1 MHGVEPERGGAA
13 GQRGDAGDGQL
24 PDDIERRVLDEQ
36 AVQPQD
42 GCGASVRPITG
53 GAYDGG
59 ATAAARMPVVRM
71 PVSLRGLPRETYV
84 LALVAF
90 CVALGFG
97 IVVPAVPL
105 FALQFGV
112 GTTAAGAVVSAFA
125 LMRLVSGLAGGRLVD
140 RVGERV
146 ALLAGLGVV
155 AVSSLL
161 AGLAVS
167 YPQLLVLRGVGGIG
181 SAVFTIAA
189 TTLLLRVAAAAQRGQ
204 TQSVYRGGFLLGGIV
219 GPALGGAVVGVS
231 LRAPFFLYAATLVLA
246 AVAAAT
252 LLPRAAG
259 PAPGAAGIVLG
270 VGEDDGL
277 PAAVVEEPPRTSVTT
292 ALRSPGYRA
301 ALAGNFAVGFSVLG
315 VRSTVVPLL
324 VVQDLDLA
332 PGWIGV
338 AFTVAALVQAVLLL
352 PAGKAVDEVGRR
364 PTLVAGGL
372 LSALALLALAA
383 ATGPVSLLL
392 AMTVF
397 AAGASLLGVAPAAI
411 VGDVVEG
418 KGGRAVA
425 VWQMSSDLGSVVG
438 PLVAGLLIDRA
449 SFEVALI
456 VSAAVVAACALLG
469 LRMPGQ
475 AR

>member
-1 MHGVEPERGGAA
+1 MPPVSTMPPVR
-13 GQRGDAGDGQL
+13 L
-24 PDDIERRVLDEQ
+24 P
-36 AVQPQD
+36 A
-42 GCGASVRPITG
+42 
-53 GAYDGG
+53 
-59 ATAAARMPVVRM
+59 
-71 PVSLRGLPRETYV
+71 SLRGLPRETFV

-140 RVGERV
+140 RIGERL
-146 ALLAGLGVV
+146 ALLAGLAVV

-161 AGLAVS
+161 AGLAVT

-189 TTLLLRVAAAAQRGQ
+189 TSLLLRVASAAQRGQ

-219 GPALGGAVVGVS
+219 GPAFGGAVVGVS
-231 LRAPFFLYAATLVLA
+231 LRAPFFLYAGTLLLA

-252 LLPRAAG
+252 LLPR
-259 PAPGAAGIVLG
+259 PVAPDDAEPQVVMG
-270 VGEDDGL
+270 VGEDDGV
-277 PAAVVEEPPRTSVTT
+277 PQAVVPEPARTPLST
-292 ALRSPGYRA
+292 ALASPAYRA

-324 VVQDLDLA
+324 VVQGLDLPPA
-332 PGWIGV
+332 WIGA
-338 AFTVAALVQAVLLL
+338 AFTLAALVQAVLLL
-352 PAGKAVDEVGRR
+352 PAGRAVDQVGRR

-372 LSALALLALAA
+372 LTATALLGLAA
-383 ATGPVSLLL
+383 ATGPVTLLL

-397 AAGASLLGVAPAAI
+397 AAGAALLGVAPAAI

-418 KGGRAVA
+418 RGGTAVA
-425 VWQMSSDLGSVVG
+425 VWQMASDLGSVLG
-438 PLVAGLLIDRA
+438 PLAAGLLVDRA
-449 SFEVALI
+449 SFGVALV
-456 VSAAVVAACALLG
+456 VSAAVVAGCALLG
-469 LRMPGQ
+469 LQVPRRPVSPVPG
-475 AR
+475 

>member
-1 MHGVEPERGGAA
+1 M
-13 GQRGDAGDGQL
+13 QL
-24 PDDIERRVLDEQ
+24 
-36 AVQPQD
+36 
-42 GCGASVRPITG
+42 VRLP
-53 GAYDGG
+53 A
-59 ATAAARMPVVRM
+59 
-71 PVSLRGLPRETYV
+71 SLRGLPRETFV

-125 LMRLVSGLAGGRLVD
+125 LMRLLSGLAGGRLVD
-140 RVGERV
+140 RVGERA

-161 AGLAVS
+161 AGLAVT

-189 TTLLLRVAAAAQRGQ
+189 TSLLLRVAKAAQRGQ

-231 LRAPFFLYAATLVLA
+231 LRAPFFLYAGTLLLA
-246 AVAAAT
+246 ALAAGT
-252 LLPRAAG
+252 LLPKPP
-259 PAPGAAGIVLG
+259 PAEADAQVSLG
-270 VGEDDGL
+270 VGADDGV
-277 PAAVVEEPPRTSVTT
+277 PRAVVPESRTSL
-292 ALRSPGYRA
+292 ADAFANPAYQA
-301 ALAGNFAVGFSVLG
+301 ALAGNFAVGFAVLG

-324 VVQDLDLA
+324 VVQGLDLA
-332 PGWIGV
+332 AGWIGV

-352 PAGKAVDEVGRR
+352 PAGKAVDQIGRR
-364 PTLVAGGL
+364 PTLVVSGL
-372 LSALALLALAA
+372 LSAASLLGLAA
-383 ATGPVSLLL
+383 ATGPLSLLL

-397 AAGASLLGVAPAAI
+397 AAGAALLGVAPAAI

-425 VWQMSSDLGSVVG
+425 VWQMSSDLGSVIG
-438 PLVAGLLIDRA
+438 PLAAGFLIDRA
-449 SFEVALI
+449 SFAVAL
-456 VSAAVVAACALLG
+456 VVNAGVVAACALLG
-469 LRMPGQ
+469 LRMPATPVSGGR
-475 AR
+475 A

>member
-1 MHGVEPERGGAA
+1 ME
-13 GQRGDAGDGQL
+13 
-24 PDDIERRVLDEQ
+24 
-36 AVQPQD
+36 
-42 GCGASVRPITG
+42 SVRTPT
-53 GAYDGG
+53 
-59 ATAAARMPVVRM
+59 
-71 PVSLRGLPRETYV
+71 SLRGLPRETWV

-140 RVGERV
+140 RVGERA

-161 AGLAVS
+161 AGLSVN
-167 YPQLLVLRGVGGIG
+167 YPQLLVLRGIGGIG

-219 GPALGGAVVGVS
+219 GPAFGGAVVGVS
-231 LRAPFFLYAATLVLA
+231 LRAPFFLYAATLGLA
-246 AVAAAT
+246 ALAAAT
-252 LLPRAAG
+252 LLPKPTRDEP
-259 PAPGAAGIVLG
+259 PAQVALGI
-270 VGEDDGL
+270 GEDDGL
-277 PAAVVEEPPRTSVTT
+277 PTAVVPEPPRTSVST
-292 ALRSPGYRA
+292 ALRSPAYRA

-324 VVQDLDLA
+324 VVMELDLA
-332 PGWIGV
+332 PGWIGA
-338 AFTVAALVQAVLLL
+338 AFVVAALVQAGLLL
-352 PAGKAVDEVGRR
+352 PAGKAVDQVGRR
-364 PTLVAGGL
+364 PTLVAGGF
-372 LSALALLALAA
+372 LSALALVVLSLS
-383 ATGPVSLLL
+383 TGPVSLLL

-425 VWQMSSDLGSVVG
+425 VWQMSSDLGSVLG
-438 PLVAGLLIDRA
+438 PLAAGLLIDRA
-449 SFEVALI
+449 SFDVALLT
-456 VSAAVVAACALLG
+456 SAAVVAACALLG
-469 LRMPGQ
+469 LRMPKG
-475 AR
+475 APVPV